1 MRDEDHAVS
10 PVVGEERVQGSDG
23 DEVGNEGGSENVT
36 KEQSGERRC
45 MKIKDPAEP
54 TEEEIAEHCLTH
66 LPFRSWCRFFS
77 RGRGIE
83 MPHKKRSEA
92 ERILPEVHFDF
103 CFLGN
108 EGKKD
113 EVGETLPVLVV
124 REVGSRM
131 TMSAALPSKS
141 TGTFIAR
148 CVVAFLKEI
157 GCAQCDIIVKS
168 DQEPAITSIVAEVG
182 RVRAAAGGGRYIIET
197 SPVDSSSSNG
207 VVERAIRSVE

>member
-1 MRDEDHAVS
+1 MVS
-10 PVVGEERVQGSDG
+10 PADANEVEEQVVSQEACGDVQQNKGIEQED
-23 DEVGNEGGSENVT
+23 V
-36 KEQSGERRC
+36 QSGARTCRK
-45 MKIKDPAEP
+45 MPDPFEP
-54 TEEEIAEHCLTH
+54 SPQEMADHQLTH
-66 LPFRSWCRFFS
+66 LPFRNWCRHCC

-83 MPHKKRSEA
+83 MPHRKRPEA
-92 ERILPEVHFDF
+92 ERVLPEVHFDF

-131 TMSAALPSKS
+131 TMSAAVPSKS

-148 CVVAFLKEI
+148 RVVAFLKEI

-168 DQEPAITSIVAEVG
+168 D
-182 RVRAAAGGGRYIIET
+182 
-197 SPVDSSSSNG
+197 
-207 VVERAIRSVE
+207 